1 MKKFLFIMLIFCVS
15 LFFSCDGLLDN
26 LPLEKDE
33 DTEITE
39 TIKNNLSESK
49 GTNELT
55 NKTFEDDNSKIQFNF
70 SDSNVIVGATN
81 SENEVSFAKSKFN
94 YAFNSNSNPKTL
106 ELQLAGVFEN
116 TSSTDVSEYNEQIS
130 SVGLKYDLLNTFL
143 LTALNNENVYEGI
156 KSLGSEYVT
165 KIKKSVTSKAGS
177 YVNSQKNILN
187 DFLKTKYESVIHFN
201 YELNSDELVLSEQF
215 KGDLT
220 SAAAKFVGNYGDATI
235 TLNDYSNVIP
245 FKIEIPK
252 DESNVVY
259 IGMPK
264 FEEST
269 DISGKITVD
278 MLSYPGNMLESSN
291 EVINN
296 ICKGI
301 ANSVKET
308 LINILLSEDDEDIKN
323 ELNSNNSSEILD
335 AGLNSAIGSFRFEA
349 NYQISG
355 NDIIL
360 TFTDDGRPG
369 FLIDEGNIISL
380 KYSPILGATYT
391 VVE

>member
-33 DTEITE
+33 DTETTE

-70 SDSNVIVGATN
+70 SDSNVIATN

-143 LTALNNENVYEGI
+143 LAALNNESVYEGI

-220 SAAAKFVGNYGDATI
+220 SAAAKFVGN
-235 TLNDYSNVIP
+235 
-245 FKIEIPK
+245 
-252 DESNVVY
+252 
-259 IGMPK
+259 
-264 FEEST
+264 
-269 DISGKITVD
+269 
-278 MLSYPGNMLESSN
+278 
-291 EVINN
+291 
-296 ICKGI
+296 
-301 ANSVKET
+301 
-308 LINILLSEDDEDIKN
+308 
-323 ELNSNNSSEILD
+323 
-335 AGLNSAIGSFRFEA
+335 
-349 NYQISG
+349 
-355 NDIIL
+355 
-360 TFTDDGRPG
+360 
-369 FLIDEGNIISL
+369 
-380 KYSPILGATYT
+380 
-391 VVE
+391 